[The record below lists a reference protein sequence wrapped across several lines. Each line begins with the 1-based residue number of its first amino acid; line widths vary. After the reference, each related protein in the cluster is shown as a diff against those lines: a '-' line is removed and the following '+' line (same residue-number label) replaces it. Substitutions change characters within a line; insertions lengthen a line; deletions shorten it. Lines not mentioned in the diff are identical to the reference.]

1 MSTSNLHAIRS
12 KPPAR
17 RPAALHPPVAAAL
30 ALLAALSVA
39 GADAAEEAGST
50 ARARLG
56 EVLHQSVLRDAAGG
70 TLSLAGLRGQ
80 VVVINFWASWCPPCR
95 HELPGLDALHAQISR
110 KGGRVLAVSIDAD
123 PLNVRRFV
131 RVHGLKLPV
140 YLDGPDGLARRLDL
154 DHIPYTIVLDR
165 QGAVAFTTSAADAN
179 GIAELGA
186 VTRRLVGEATPALST
201 TQDGGTR

>member
-1 MSTSNLHAIRS
+1 MIASTWNALRPSA
-12 KPPAR
+12 PAR
-17 RPAALHPPVAAAL
+17 KRALALRPSFSSVL
-30 ALLAALSVA
+30 ALLAALTVA
-39 GADAAEEAGST
+39 GAAAAGDV
-50 ARARLG
+50 ADQRFG
-56 EVLHQSVLRDAAGG
+56 EVLRQSVLRNAGGG

-95 HELPGLDALHAQISR
+95 HELPGLDALNAEISR
-110 KGGRVLAVSIDAD
+110 QGGRVLAVSIDAD
-123 PLNVRRFV
+123 PANVRRFV
-131 RVHGLKLPV
+131 RAHGLKLPV

-165 QGAVAFTTSAADAN
+165 QGGVAFKTSAADAN

-186 VTRRLVGEATPALST
+186 VTRRLVAETPALST